1 MAVSISVVLLLVVL
15 TVVLLRSKALK
26 FSHALL
32 CALLGFCLAGTGLA
46 PSIQSGLVATAGV
59 VGSLHP

>member
-1 MAVSISVVLLLVVL
+1 MAVSISVVMLLLVL
-15 TVVLLRSKALK
+15 ALVLLRSKALK

-32 CALLGFCLAGTGLA
+32 CALLGFCLAGTSLA
-46 PSIQSGLVATAGV
+46 PTIASGITATAEV

>member
-1 MAVSISVVLLLVVL
+1 MLLLVL
-15 TVVLLRSKALK
+15 ALVLLRSKALK

-32 CALLGFCLAGTGLA
+32 CALLGFCLAGTSLA
-46 PSIQSGLVATAGV
+46 PTIASGITATAEV

>member
-1 MAVSISVVLLLVVL
+1 MAVSISVVMLLLVL
-15 TVVLLRSKALK
+15 ALVLLRSKALK

-32 CALLGFCLAGTGLA
+32 CALLGFCLAGTSLA
-46 PSIQSGLVATAGV
+46 PTIQSGLVATADV